1 MTAVDDS
8 LRLGSAEI
16 SGWSFRTNIHRN
28 RRRLLLCLSLAAALG
43 CVAVLSL
50 RSGSVKAPAVTVDRG
65 LESLPVTAQGPI
77 SELLGRDAPSYAVRD
92 LRAVNVHQHLRVAF
106 SSRGVHVAS
115 GSATLGIAL
124 TAYGYD
130 GSLHPVSAVAP
141 RASANRV
148 TYSRGALTEWYA
160 NGPLGLEQGF
170 DVAARPRAGSGPLTL
185 SLSFSGGLAAHS
197 EHGSVLLEGDGAKL
211 RYGALTVTDAHGR
224 TLPSS
229 LAINGRRVEIRIDD
243 HGAAY
248 PLRVDPLLQQ
258 AELTASGG
266 EEGLYTVATS
276 GTTVAVGDPGWEGS
290 EGNKYFE
297 GAVYLFHEASSG
309 WANATET
316 AKLTSPGK
324 AASELEQFGH
334 SVAVSGDTLV
344 VGTPGSTGKG
354 AAYVF
359 EAPGE
364 EWKAVKQ
371 VAVLT
376 ASDGRSN
383 DSFGWSV
390 ALSGK
395 TIAVGAPGHSP
406 ASQTITLG
414 GAAYVFV
421 EPAGGWLPN
430 TSGYSAELNAS
441 GSEVPCGEVG
451 VSVATTEST
460 VVVGA
465 PAFEQADGGPAPP
478 QGCTANSLSGHV
490 YVFVKPT
497 TWPGPASAAL
507 APTLSLTPSGTEKDD
522 LFGESVAISESGDTI
537 LAGSPW
543 QQVGGVAHVG
553 AAYVFTKPGGG
564 WTGSPAQSELNTPK
578 AAKAGEFGRSVAI
591 SGDGGSVVVAQPDDR
606 EPAGV
611 NDSAGFEFSVPAG
624 GGAATLTGELAS
636 ATNQI
641 LTVALADGVIVGGG
655 YGASFVFAPLA
666 ISVSSPTNGA
676 NYTQGQAV
684 TANYQCSAP
693 PGATLDK
700 CVGTVPDGAAIDTST
715 VGIHDF
721 AVEATDSEGGQA
733 STVVLYKVESPSAA
747 TTSTQAT
754 STTATTP
761 TTPELTP
768 AQKAAEA
775 AAAKA
780 AIEKESA
787 EFTAWIEAVM
797 NSSEHTG
804 MGAKLINEGGIPVSY
819 KLVPEPGLIATTGST
834 VTWYKDKAAVARVSK
849 RAKPLVVFDLTYRIT
864 KAGKVSFKVP
874 LTSAGRKLVEQDLKA
889 HRSLLVYWTVTYTP
903 RASRPVTKTFKVTFR
918 VKRATKKRR

>member
-8 LRLGSAEI
+8 LRLSSAEI

-28 RRRLLLCLSLAAALG
+28 RRWLLLCLSLAAALG

-50 RSGSVKAPAVTVDRG
+50 RPGSVNPPAVTVDRG
-65 LESLPVTAQGPI
+65 LESLPLTAQGPI
-77 SELLGRDAPSYAVRD
+77 SELLGRDVPSYAVRD

-115 GSATLGIAL
+115 GSAGLGIAL
-124 TAYGYD
+124 TAYGY
-130 GSLHPVSAVAP
+130 GSSLHPVSAVAP

-148 TYSRGALTEWYA
+148 TYPRGALTEWYA

-170 DVAARPRAGSGPLTL
+170 DVAARPPAGSGPLTL
-185 SLSFSGGLAAHS
+185 SLSFSGGLAAHL
-197 EHGSVLLEGDGAKL
+197 EHGSVLLEGDRAKL
-211 RYGALTVTDAHGR
+211 RYGALTVTDADGR

-229 LAINGRRVEIRIDD
+229 LAISGRRVEIRIDD

-248 PLRVDPLLQQ
+248 PLRIDPLLQQ

-266 EEGLYTVATS
+266 ETGLYTVATS

-297 GAVYLFHEASSG
+297 GAVYLFHEASTG

-334 SVAVSGDTLV
+334 SLAVSGDTLV
-344 VGTPGSTGKG
+344 VGAPGRAGQG
-354 AAYVF
+354 GVYVF
-359 EAPGE
+359 EAPAE
-364 EWKAVKQ
+364 EWTNVKQ
-371 VAVLT
+371 VATLT
-376 ASDGRSN
+376 ASDGQGN

-421 EPAGGWLPN
+421 EPAGGWQS
-430 TSGYSAELNAS
+430 TSAYSAELNAS
-441 GSEVPCGEVG
+441 GNEVPCGEVG

-465 PAFEQADGGPAPP
+465 PAAQQADGVPT
-478 QGCTANSLSGHV
+478 QGCTANLLSGHA
-490 YVFVKPT
+490 YVFVKPSPSG
-497 TWPGPASAAL
+497 WPGPASAAL
-507 APTLSLTPSGTEKDD
+507 GPTLSLTPSGTEKDD

-543 QQVGGVAHVG
+543 QQVGGIARVG

-564 WTGSPAQSELNTPK
+564 WTGTPAQSELNTPK
-578 AAKAGEFGRSVAI
+578 AAKAVEFGRSVAI
-591 SGDGGSVVVAQPDDR
+591 SADGGSVVVAQPDDR
-606 EPAGV
+606 DPSGV

-624 GGAATLTGELAS
+624 GGAATLTGELAN
-636 ATNQI
+636 AENQI
-641 LTVALADGVIVGGG
+641 VTVALAGNTIVGGG

-666 ISVSSPTNGA
+666 INVSSPTNGA

-693 PGATLDK
+693 PGAALDK
-700 CVGTVPDGAAIDTST
+700 CVGTVPDGTAIDTST
-715 VGIHDF
+715 LGIHEF
-721 AVEATDSEGGQA
+721 AVEATDSEGGDA
-733 STVVLYKVESPSAA
+733 ATVVLYKVNSPSTQ
-747 TTSTQAT
+747 TTGSEAT

-761 TTPELTP
+761 TTPEQTP
-768 AQKAAEA
+768 AQKAAA
-775 AAAKA
+775 AAALKLA
-780 AIEKESA
+780 LEKETA
-787 EFTAWIEAVM
+787 EFFAWIIAVID
-797 NSSEHTG
+797 SPEHATI
-804 MGAKLINEGGIPVSY
+804 GAKLLAEGGIPVSY

-834 VTWYKDKAAVARVSK
+834 VTWNKSTAAQARVSK
-849 RAKPLVVFDLTYRIT
+849 RAKPVVVFKLSYRIT

-874 LTSAGRKLVEQDLKA
+874 LTSAGRELFKQDLKA
-889 HRSLLVYWTVTYTP
+889 HRSLVVYWTVTYTP
-903 RASRPVTKTFKVTFR
+903 LAGRPVTKTFKVTFK
-918 VKRATKKRR
+918 VKRATKKHR

>member
-8 LRLGSAEI
+8 LRLSSAEI
-16 SGWSFRTNIHRN
+16 GGWSFRTNIHRN
-28 RRRLLLCLSLAAALG
+28 RRWLLLCLSLAAALG

-50 RSGSVKAPAVTVDRG
+50 QPGAVNPSAVTVDRS

-106 SSRGVHVAS
+106 SSRGVRVAS
-115 GSATLGIAL
+115 GSGRLGIAL
-124 TAYGYD
+124 TAYGYG
-130 GSLHPVSAVAP
+130 GSLHPVSAAAP
-141 RASANRV
+141 RVSANRV
-148 TYSRGALTEWYA
+148 TYARGALTEWYA

-170 DVAARPRAGSGPLTL
+170 DIAARPRAGSGLLTL
-185 SLSFSGGLAAHS
+185 SLSFSGGLATHL

-211 RYGALTVTDAHGR
+211 RYGALTVIDADGR

-229 LAINGRRVEIRIDD
+229 LAISGRHVEIRVDD

-266 EEGLYTVATS
+266 ETGLYTVATS

-290 EGNKYFE
+290 EGHKYFE
-297 GAVYLFHEASSG
+297 GAVYLFHEASTG

-324 AASELEQFGH
+324 AASEVEQFGH

-344 VGTPGSTGKG
+344 VGTPGSAGKG
-354 AAYVF
+354 AVYVF

-364 EWKAVKQ
+364 EWKVVKQ

-376 ASDGRSN
+376 ASDGRGN

-421 EPAGGWLPN
+421 EPGGGWQS

-465 PAFEQADGGPAPP
+465 PAAEQADGLAAP
-478 QGCTANSLSGHV
+478 QGCTANSLSGHA
-490 YVFVKPT
+490 YVFVEPT

-507 APTLSLTPSGTEKDD
+507 GPTLSLTSSGTEKDD

-543 QQVGGVAHVG
+543 QKVGGVAHVG

-564 WTGSPAQSELNTPK
+564 WTGSPAQSELSTPK
-578 AAKAGEFGRSVAI
+578 AAKGVEFGRSVAI
-591 SGDGGSVVVAQPDDR
+591 SADGGSAVVAQPDDR
-606 EPAGV
+606 EPSGV

-636 ATNQI
+636 AENQI
-641 LTVALADGVIVGGG
+641 LTVALAGNTIVGGG
-655 YGASFVFAPLA
+655 YGASFVFEPLA
-666 ISVSSPTNGA
+666 ISVNSPTNGA
-676 NYTQGQAV
+676 NYTQGQTV
-684 TANYQCSAP
+684 TASYQCGAP
-693 PGATLDK
+693 PGATLEK

-721 AVEATDSEGGQA
+721 AVEATDSEGGEA

-747 TTSTQAT
+747 TTTSTQPT
-754 STTATTP
+754 SATATTP

-849 RAKPLVVFDLTYRIT
+849 RAKPVVVFNLTYRIR

-874 LTSAGRKLVEQDLKA
+874 LTSAGRKLVEQDVKA
-889 HRSLLVYWTVTYTP
+889 HRSLVVYWTVTYTP
-903 RASRPVTKTFKVTFR
+903 RASRPVTKTFKVTFK
-918 VKRATKKRR
+918 VKRATKKHA